1 MKFVRGTSRLLAIGV
16 LSGTVLAVGAGSAA
30 ATEAPSIDA
39 PSSGSALCV
48 GPGALVDVSGS
59 APAGA
64 AVHVLESGSGV
75 FDTTADVNGSWLGSY
90 DGFAAGSHTLTAT
103 ADDGT
108 TGVSAEST
116 PVSFTVV
123 QPSTPTLSL
132 SRSVIS
138 PTNHDGVADNVDLAA
153 TAPVAGTMRFSIRHG
168 ADTVRQSV
176 ALAVGEGVNRTW
188 RWAGTDTSNSLV
200 ASGSYT
206 AVLTWQQPN
215 CDAQELTRTITVD
228 NVAPRPASQTARYA
242 TFYPRENDAFIEFK
256 DTDLL
261 RAGGINERA
270 SATIQIFPAGSSKV
284 LKQASL
290 GTIAA
295 GNAAAYR
302 WNGRRT
308 DGSYLPAGAYAF
320 RFKLRDAVG
329 NIRYTAK
336 TRVNISSKHL
346 VSRTKDVQKNGTGY
360 SKAFENNACGM
371 DISNSA
377 SYWAKGLWLNYC
389 GIYDNDVSIV
399 EYTFGAPAGQYYK
412 SVQPYVYG
420 VSDIAGNNLPV
431 LMSNFRTGGY
441 ASAGAGP
448 SAGLHM
454 LTRRNAADFISPA
467 GRSRLDVGFAGAG
480 NYEYDIRYIGVR
492 YVYAVLAA

>member
-1 MKFVRGTSRLLAIGV
+1 MKLVRGTSRVLAVGV
-16 LSGTVLAVGAGSAA
+16 LSGTVLAIGAGSAA
-30 ATEAPSIDA
+30 ATQAPTIEAPSA
-39 PSSGSALCV
+39 GSTLCV
-48 GPGALVDVSGS
+48 GPGALVGVSGS

-64 AVHVLESGSGV
+64 VVHVLESGGPL
-75 FDTTADVNGSWLGSY
+75 FDSTADVNGSWLESY

-108 TGVSAEST
+108 TGVSEASA

-168 ADTVRQSV
+168 ADTVRQS
-176 ALAVGEGVNRTW
+176 ALLAAGEGVNRTW

-200 ASGSYT
+200 ASGTYT

-215 CDAQELTRTITVD
+215 CDAQELTRTISVD
-228 NVAPRPASQTARYA
+228 NVAPRAAIQTARYA
-242 TFYPRENDAFIEFK
+242 TFYPRENDAFTEFK
-256 DTDLL
+256 DSDLL
-261 RAGGINERA
+261 RAGGISERA
-270 SATIQIFPAGSSKV
+270 SATIQIFPAGSGKV
-284 LKQASL
+284 LKQAAL

-295 GNAAAYR
+295 GNAAAYS

-320 RFKLRDAVG
+320 LFKLRDAVG

-360 SKAFENNACGM
+360 SDAFENNACGM
-371 DISNSA
+371 SISNAA
-377 SYWAKGLWLNYC
+377 SYWTNGLWLDYR
-389 GIYDNDVSIV
+389 GIYDDDVSIV
-399 EYTFGAPAGQYYK
+399 EYTF
-412 SVQPYVYG
+412 
-420 VSDIAGNNLPV
+420 
-431 LMSNFRTGGY
+431 
-441 ASAGAGP
+441 
-448 SAGLHM
+448 
-454 LTRRNAADFISPA
+454 
-467 GRSRLDVGFAGAG
+467 
-480 NYEYDIRYIGVR
+480 
-492 YVYAVLAA
+492 